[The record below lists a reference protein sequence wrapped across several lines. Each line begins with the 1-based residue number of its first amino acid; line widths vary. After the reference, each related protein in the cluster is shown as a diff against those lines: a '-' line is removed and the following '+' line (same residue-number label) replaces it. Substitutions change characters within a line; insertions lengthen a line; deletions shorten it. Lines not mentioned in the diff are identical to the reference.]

1 MTPILTQV
9 LVKKKITASRSLFAA
24 KEPSVAD
31 EERLYYKDIAG
42 FIIFLL
48 VVFCVLMISMYA

>member
-9 LVKKKITASRSLFAA
+9 LVKKKITASRSLFTA
-24 KEPSVAD
+24 KETPATD
-31 EERLYYKDIAG
+31 EDRLYYKDVAG

>member
-9 LVKKKITASRSLFAA
+9 LVKKKAA
-24 KEPSVAD
+24 DYRRLLKSSNKPVSDD
-31 EERLYYKDIAG
+31 EKLYYKDVAG
-42 FIIFLL
+42 FMIFLL

>member
-24 KEPSVAD
+24 KETPVTD
-31 EERLYYKDIAG
+31 DERLHYKDIAG
-42 FIIFLL
+42 LIIFLL

>member
-9 LVKKKITASRSLFAA
+9 LVKKKITASRSLLTA
-24 KEPSVAD
+24 KETAATED
-31 EERLYYKDIAG
+31 ERLYYKDIAG

>member
-1 MTPILTQV
+1 
-9 LVKKKITASRSLFAA
+9 LVKKKITASRSLFTA
-24 KEPSVAD
+24 KETPATD
-31 EERLYYKDIAG
+31 EDRLYYKDIAG